1 MFWLIDNKIILRR
14 IYKLFSIMTVCINLI
29 RLWKIQLLNSDV
41 FELLYE
47 WCVATKLDGQ
57 SYYLFNFSL
66 SSKEQLFQKTY
77 AIVAITKIV
86 KKAKPSQYFLI
97 SLNPSLNLS
106 SNTRLELLWIVTS
119 SKLFKSFESFLI
131 VSESLR
137 SLF

>member
-1 MFWLIDNKIILRR
+1 
-14 IYKLFSIMTVCINLI
+14 MTVCINLI

-41 FELLYE
+41 LELLYE

-57 SYYLFNFSL
+57 SYYLLNFSL

-77 AIVAITKIV
+77 AIEAITKIA

-106 SNTRLELLWIVTS
+106 SNTRLELL
-119 SKLFKSFESFLI
+119 
-131 VSESLR
+131 
-137 SLF
+137 